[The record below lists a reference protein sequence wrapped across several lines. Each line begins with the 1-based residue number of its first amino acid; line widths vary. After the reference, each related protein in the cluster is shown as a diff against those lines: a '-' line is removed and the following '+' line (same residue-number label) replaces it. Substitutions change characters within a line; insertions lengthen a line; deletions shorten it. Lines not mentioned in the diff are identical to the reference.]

1 MTKNNLSDQENKKNN
16 SIRKRHFFLT
26 KSVILLSL
34 IFFGYFGFK
43 YWNNERIQQL
53 EAKVKIDKNN
63 VADGEIFDLSDEYK
77 NQYDDQNIENFP
89 DLTANELKE
98 KGAEFIYQMLLK
110 NQVQIND
117 LKDQLQAL
125 RADFVKYKNQEKIGK
140 MIFAY
145 IDFRQKIFSDF
156 IDEDSLKNFEMLS
169 AFDQN
174 LQAKIVKLKPLL
186 AGFSH
191 KKNLEKSFNDL
202 IPKLVAKKNINPD
215 SGFVAKIRY
224 QLSKLIVIRRI
235 DGKNVGDVDEIVV
248 KTEKLL
254 REKNYQEALNS
265 LLRLDQSYHE
275 ILVNFLDDL
284 SSAAEIQKIDQ
295 EILNYLKS
303 LT

>member
-1 MTKNNLSDQENKKNN
+1 MTKNNLPDSENKKND
-16 SIRKRHFFLT
+16 SVKKRQFFLM
-26 KSVILLSL
+26 KLVILISL

-43 YWNNERIQQL
+43 YWKNERAQHS
-53 EAKVKIDKNN
+53 ESKIDLEKNDN
-63 VADGEIFDLSDEYK
+63 SDGDIFDLSDEYK
-77 NQYDDQNIENFP
+77 NQHDDQNIENFP

-117 LKDQLQAL
+117 LKEQMQAL
-125 RADFVKYKNQEKIGK
+125 RAEFVKYKNQEKIGK

-156 IDEDSLKNFEMLS
+156 VYEDSLKNFEMLS
-169 AFDQN
+169 VFDQN

-186 AGFSH
+186 ADLSR
-191 KKNLEKSFNDL
+191 KKNLNKSFNEL
-202 IPKLVAKKNINPD
+202 IPSLIAKKNINPD
-215 SGFVAKIRY
+215 SGFISKIRY
-224 QLSKLIVIRRI
+224 QISKLIVIRRI
-235 DGKNVGDVDEIVV
+235 DGKNVGDVDEIVS

-254 REKNYQEALNS
+254 REQNYQEALNS

-284 SSAAEIQKIDQ
+284 SNAAEIQKIDQ
-295 EILNYLKS
+295 EILNYLKN